1 MTSIITDKKY
11 NIIYLDPPWKYG
23 GTGGEKWKPADNY
36 YDTMSLEDLIA
47 MKPEIDKISD
57 DDACLMFMWCCGP
70 TMDDA
75 ITLGKS
81 WGFEYI
87 TVAFVWNKQRANVG
101 NYTMSSCEFVLLF
114 KKGKIPED
122 RVRNPGTL
130 QFLSC
135 PIGRHSQK
143 PHIIRERINSLFPK
157 SSKIE
162 LFSRCIC
169 DGWDSWGNAL
179 NDDNSVIETNLN
191 TNSKTITQIK
201 LF

>member
-23 GTGGEKWKPADNY
+23 GTGGE
-36 YDTMSLEDLIA
+36 I
-47 MKPEIDKISD
+47 
-57 DDACLMFMWCCGP
+57 
-70 TMDDA
+70 
-75 ITLGKS
+75 
-81 WGFEYI
+81 
-87 TVAFVWNKQRANVG
+87 G

-114 KKGKIPED
+114 KRGKIPED

-179 NDDNSVIETNLN
+179 NDDNSVIETNSN
-191 TNSKTITQIK
+191 TNSKIITQIK